1 LLGDI
6 IPSEKL
12 IEWHRANCPE
22 MSIESIE
29 FTLRLIEKINN
40 ENKGEMEYKK

>member
-12 IEWHRANCPE
+12 IEFHRANCPE
-22 MSIESIE
+22 IPIESIE
-29 FTLRLIEKINN
+29 FTLRLIERINN
-40 ENKGEMEYKK
+40 GNKEEIK